1 MEATTKIDDLKKH
14 ILSKSRANNNDSLK
28 TEDLEKVLIFSSD
41 QISFNPCG
49 GVDDVD
55 GKDSEATISDVF
67 GQKDFIRIEYIIDPK
82 GYFHIKSE
90 GKARD
95 VLVGHYKHL
104 LRKDIPS
111 SIDLRS
117 ATLVCIL
124 ISVRLWNFEDGGS

>member
-1 MEATTKIDDLKKH
+1 MAAKCY
-14 ILSKSRANNNDSLK
+14 NSLN
-28 TEDLEKVLIFSSD
+28 TNFRPPPFMPLNFLVSE
-41 QISFNPCG
+41 PCG

-90 GKARD
+90 GKDRD
-95 VLVGHYKHL
+95 VLVGHYKHQ
-104 LRKDIPS
+104 LRRDIPS

-117 ATLVCIL
+117 ATLEEFPVKLKVVFQNQQKHEEINCQR
-124 ISVRLWNFEDGGS
+124 IST

>member
-14 ILSKSRANNNDSLK
+14 ILGKLRTENNDSLK

-95 VLVGHYKHL
+95 VLVGHYKHQ
-104 LRKDIPS
+104 LRRDIPS

-117 ATLVCIL
+117 ATLVCI
-124 ISVRLWNFEDGGS
+124 SHSNFFRLNL